1 MPPFEGRCPKGGGLS
16 AGNSFYAD
24 AFTIE
29 GFLQPPCLILR
40 CDCHRQSGME
50 IASLSPSK
58 GGLVRCII
66 GGAAR
71 AADCRPYI
79 F

>member
-1 MPPFEGRCPKGGGLS
+1 MPPFEGRCPKGGGLLLIIHYS
-16 AGNSFYAD
+16 LFILHYSLNGGN
-24 AFTIE
+24 
-29 GFLQPPCLILR
+29 PPV
-40 CDCHRQSGME
+40 SP
-50 IASLSPSK
+50 PSK

>member
-24 AFTIE
+24 AFIIE
-29 GFLQPPCLILR
+29 GFLQPPCVP
-40 CDCHRQSGME
+40 
-50 IASLSPSK
+50 PSK
-58 GGLVRCII
+58 GGLVRRII

-71 AADCRPYI
+71 AADCRPYD